1 MKELLFDSEKRLT
14 KFSSNLYFSY
24 VYNKVVKRHSQIE
37 DEFFEAYLNQ
47 DAAEMKRL
55 TSELAEIEAAF
66 STSAAITETHREVS

>member
-1 MKELLFDSEKRLT
+1 MKELLFDVEKRLA

-24 VYNKVVKRHSQIE
+24 VYDKVVKRHEQIE

-47 DAAEMKRL
+47 DTAEMKRL

-66 STSAAITETHREVS
+66 NTSATITETIETPS